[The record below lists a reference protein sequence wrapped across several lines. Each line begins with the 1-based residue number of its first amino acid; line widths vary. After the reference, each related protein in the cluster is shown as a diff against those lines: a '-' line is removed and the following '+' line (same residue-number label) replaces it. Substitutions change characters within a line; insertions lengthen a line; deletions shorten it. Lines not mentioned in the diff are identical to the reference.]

1 MIDFING
8 VIARKGDGEVV
19 VDVGGIG
26 FRIAISAGSAEAI
39 GQAGEEV
46 RLLTWL
52 LHKEDSM
59 ELFGFASEGE
69 RKLFGALLSVNGV
82 GPRMALN
89 ILSGMPPE
97 DLVSAIVRKDYGALT
112 SIKGLGRKRA
122 EKICFSLDGSLDD
135 IDIDA
140 GAGGAVRDAVDAL
153 VALGFPGSDSSRAVR
168 EASNAA
174 GESSADALIRMALDI
189 LRK

>member
-8 VIARKGDGEVV
+8 TIARKDDGEVV

-97 DLVSAIVRKDYGALT
+97 ELVSAIVRKDYGALT